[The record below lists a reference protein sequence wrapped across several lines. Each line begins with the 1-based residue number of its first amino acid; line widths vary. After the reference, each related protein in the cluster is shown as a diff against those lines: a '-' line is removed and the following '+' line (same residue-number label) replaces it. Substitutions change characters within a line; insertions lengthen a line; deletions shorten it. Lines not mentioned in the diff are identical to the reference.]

1 MCKDI
6 YTSLNL
12 QNVEHTYVYTD
23 IYIYIHEFDMMRVF
37 LHIIIHY
44 TYVEENLSF
53 QLSFSFLDG
62 ESDLL
67 HQKAGAVQAFGH

>member
-1 MCKDI
+1 
-6 YTSLNL
+6 
-12 QNVEHTYVYTD
+12 
-23 IYIYIHEFDMMRVF
+23 MMRVF